1 MAGRG
6 ARLPRP
12 VSAELDFAHH
22 LADLADAIS
31 MQHFRRDPKVR
42 IKADNTPVTE
52 ADEAIEQLLRDEIKA
67 AFPDHGILGEEQE
80 ETSGSSG
87 AKWIIDPIDGTK
99 NYSAGI
105 PIWATLIAF
114 ERGGVVECGIASA
127 AALRER
133 YAAARGEGATRNAEP
148 IHVSDTDDLSKARV
162 GFTSIHGFERS
173 PYADAFRKLLGGAAS
188 DRGIGDFYGH
198 MLVAAGSLDLM
209 VEPSLKPWD
218 LGPLLVIV
226 EEAGGRL
233 TDFTGEATIYGGG
246 ALTTNGRL
254 HASAL
259 ALFGGKAAKR
269 PG

>member
-1 MAGRG
+1 M
-6 ARLPRP
+6 
-12 VSAELDFAHH
+12 SEELEFAHH

-31 MQHFRRDPKVR
+31 MKHFRRADISVR
-42 IKADNTPVTE
+42 MKKDNTPVTE

-67 AFPDHGILGEEQE
+67 AFPDHGILGEEQD
-80 ETSGSSG
+80 ETVSSSG

-99 NYSAGI
+99 NYSCGI

-114 ERGGVVECGIASA
+114 ERHGIVECGIASG
-127 AALRER
+127 AALGER
-133 YAAARGEGATRNAEP
+133 FAAARGEGANRNGEP

-162 GFTSIHGFERS
+162 GFTSVHGFERT

-198 MLVAAGSLDLM
+198 MLVAAGSIDLM

-226 EEAGGRL
+226 EEAGGKL
-233 TDFTGEATIYGGG
+233 TNFDGEATIYGKT

-254 HASAL
+254 HAQAL
-259 ALFGGKAAKR
+259 ALFGGKAPKR